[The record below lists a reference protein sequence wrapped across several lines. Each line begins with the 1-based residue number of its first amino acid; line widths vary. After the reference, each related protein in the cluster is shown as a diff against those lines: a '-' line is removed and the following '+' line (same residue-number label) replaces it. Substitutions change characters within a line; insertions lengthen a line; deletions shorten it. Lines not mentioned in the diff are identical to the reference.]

1 MCVGQSTQSQKQTTL
16 KEMQTNRKQIH
27 FIYGTNAV
35 DSRFDHARIQSLTPA
50 TQEKEDENENNGNR
64 SQTKYQALISMLLQP
79 MHKYTNEN
87 HKRINSFIQ
96 YSTIGNLDLYSKCSS
111 YRQANSCC
119 FNALSNK
126 MILN

>member
-35 DSRFDHARIQSLTPA
+35 NFCFDHARIQSLSPA
-50 TQEKEDENENNGNR
+50 TQEEENENENNGNR
-64 SQTKYQALISMLLQP
+64 SQTKYQTLISLSLQP

-87 HKRINSFIQ
+87 HKRINSFIE
-96 YSTIGNLDLYSKCSS
+96 YSTIGNLDIYSKCSN
-111 YRQANSCC
+111 YRQANSCY
-119 FNALSNK
+119 FKALSNK